1 MNWGYLDRGINIKQ
15 HWHKPFFRTPSLF
28 HCADTHA
35 SCYLE
40 DPLRNGTCSL
50 LLLVVRVRW
59 WCICVLQPES
69 EKNHTLTNYIIT
81 WPVIGW
87 GVPKRGSVDRSLFLS
102 LDTRGA
108 ECCMACRPQSM
119 ARHMTCLILTMDI
132 KPRHRNL
139 CHRISSCFSC
149 CIIYNPKSR
158 RRWKRKVVNNF
169 ILEKQNALY
178 NCFLTGEKWSI
189 MLHLPVKVLSQG

>member
-1 MNWGYLDRGINIKQ
+1 M
-15 HWHKPFFRTPSLF
+15 
-28 HCADTHA
+28 
-35 SCYLE
+35 
-40 DPLRNGTCSL
+40 
-50 LLLVVRVRW
+50 
-59 WCICVLQPES
+59 
-69 EKNHTLTNYIIT
+69 
-81 WPVIGW
+81 IGW

-108 ECCMACRPQSM
+108 EWCMACRPQSM
-119 ARHMTCLILTMDI
+119 AWHMTCLILTMDI

-158 RRWKRKVVNNF
+158 KRWKRKVVNNF

-178 NCFLTGEKWSI
+178 NCFLKGEKVVNNAPPPSQSVKSRLSWGSPSLKILMKAWWSLGILGGRVTQPQTTI
-189 MLHLPVKVLSQG
+189 M